1 MALKAS
7 GSRDDGQPLY
17 TEAGRSSG
25 RKSHRVSLNKDMSV
39 EERQRRVAQLTDD
52 MNARIAQAD
61 QALSDI
67 FLNTPTEQLSVSIT
81 TGDKTEFVFDRAQI
95 DYVLCYDI
103 PKKGKKPG
111 SSVLMEL
118 TEDAKQEEAKKKHLR
133 DIFVALIKAKGLKV
147 REVISRDEDEG
158 YILIYMPFNMLI
170 DEVET
175 FQLRMQLAE
184 PPDWVQTMPMKRDA
198 KTGAVDEAEGPFYE
212 YDFSGEFTRK
222 KMILGSYEGDHD
234 LLGFEAAAEANL
246 ERDDDEKYAID
257 KNVGSPRHWFF
268 KQSIRSLMVRAFLL
282 RTEFYEPDIYKKS
295 KKLGSVKEGNCCEE
309 GHVDENN
316 TTEISI
322 NKLLVLK
329 AFKSWFPLHDQTILS
344 DLKKRWVYYF
354 FKNQPLNDVRDYF
367 GAKIALYFCWLG
379 HYTTWLWCPGILGL
393 YVYIQAILY
402 SKANGINPPTFD
414 SFWCVP
420 FALFIAI
427 WSTVYLEYWKRT
439 QASKA
444 YIWDTMGFEEAEQ
457 ARPEF
462 FGITHDEIT
471 GEEMRNPITGE
482 VEMTYQPYKRYIKYA
497 SGAVGILIALGVVVM
512 SVIGIMVYK
521 LNISRNPNPEAWVLA
536 SAGVINAVVIG
547 VLNVLYGFLAKGLN
561 EWENHRTQTDY
572 DDQLI
577 AKTFMFQFIN
587 SYISLFYIAYFKSN
601 ANLFGLDDFCIN
613 NDCMT
618 ELATGLGSLLITKM
632 IIGNTVEVLVP
643 YIMYQIGK
651 QGERLALTEEQ
662 KARPFFR
669 WENEAK
675 LAPFEDT
682 FAEYNEMIIQFGY
695 ITLFVAA
702 FPLAP
707 LLALANNV
715 LEIRTDAFKMTQIYR
730 RPPPLIAED
739 IGTWYGILEV
749 MSVICVMTNCL
760 IISFTSNRLTKGL
773 DLDLRWRFWIMIIFE
788 HAILIFKVAL
798 AALIPD
804 VPEMVENAR
813 DREAYQLE
821 KALRR
826 ALEGDPDAKASAWY
840 DKFDWKFDYDIAED
854 TQHVVKEF
862 NDIWSARTV
871 APVGYTP
878 LETIYQNLGIPDYD
892 HKPVQDGAALKH
904 A

>member
-1 MALKAS
+1 
-7 GSRDDGQPLY
+7 
-17 TEAGRSSG
+17 
-25 RKSHRVSLNKDMSV
+25 
-39 EERQRRVAQLTDD
+39 
-52 MNARIAQAD
+52 
-61 QALSDI
+61 
-67 FLNTPTEQLSVSIT
+67 
-81 TGDKTEFVFDRAQI
+81 
-95 DYVLCYDI
+95 
-103 PKKGKKPG
+103 
-111 SSVLMEL
+111 
-118 TEDAKQEEAKKKHLR
+118 
-133 DIFVALIKAKGLKV
+133 
-147 REVISRDEDEG
+147 
-158 YILIYMPFNMLI
+158 
-170 DEVET
+170 
-175 FQLRMQLAE
+175 
-184 PPDWVQTMPMKRDA
+184 
-198 KTGAVDEAEGPFYE
+198 
-212 YDFSGEFTRK
+212 
-222 KMILGSYEGDHD
+222 
-234 LLGFEAAAEANL
+234 
-246 ERDDDEKYAID
+246 
-257 KNVGSPRHWFF
+257 
-268 KQSIRSLMVRAFLL
+268 
-282 RTEFYEPDIYKKS
+282 
-295 KKLGSVKEGNCCEE
+295 
-309 GHVDENN
+309 
-316 TTEISI
+316 
-322 NKLLVLK
+322 
-329 AFKSWFPLHDQTILS
+329 
-344 DLKKRWVYYF
+344 
-354 FKNQPLNDVRDYF
+354 
-367 GAKIALYFCWLG
+367 
-379 HYTTWLWCPGILGL
+379 
-393 YVYIQAILY
+393 
-402 SKANGINPPTFD
+402 
-414 SFWCVP
+414 
-420 FALFIAI
+420 
-427 WSTVYLEYWKRT
+427 
-439 QASKA
+439 
-444 YIWDTMGFEEAEQ
+444 
-457 ARPEF
+457 
-462 FGITHDEIT
+462 
-471 GEEMRNPITGE
+471 
-482 VEMTYQPYKRYIKYA
+482 
-497 SGAVGILIALGVVVM
+497 
-512 SVIGIMVYK
+512 
-521 LNISRNPNPEAWVLA
+521 
-536 SAGVINAVVIG
+536 
-547 VLNVLYGFLAKGLN
+547 VLYGFLAKGLN
-561 EWENHRTQTDY
+561 DWENHRTQTDY

-632 IIGNTVEVLVP
+632 IIGNTVEVLIP

-878 LETIYQNLGIPDYD
+878 LDTIYQNLGIPDYD